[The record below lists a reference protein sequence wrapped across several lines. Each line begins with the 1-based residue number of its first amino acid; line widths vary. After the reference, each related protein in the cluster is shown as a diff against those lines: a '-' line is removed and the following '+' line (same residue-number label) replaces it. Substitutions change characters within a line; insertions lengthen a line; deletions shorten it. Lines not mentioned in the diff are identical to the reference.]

1 MVVMAREKW
10 TDDRLDDL
18 NARMGKGFDEVKGEI
33 RDLRAETKTE
43 FRQLRG
49 ELNTRFNGVESRF
62 NGVESRFNG
71 VESRFDTMEGR
82 FSGIESRFDSLQKTM
97 VLGFV
102 SMTASI
108 VGALLV
114 TQL

>member
-1 MVVMAREKW
+1 MAVMTREKW
-10 TDDRLDDL
+10 TDERLDDL
-18 NARMGKGFDEVKGEI
+18 NLRVEKGFDEVKGEI
-33 RDLRAETKTE
+33 RETKVEIRELRAETKAE
-43 FRQLRG
+43 FHQLRG
-49 ELNTRFNGVESRF
+49 EMTTRFNG
-62 NGVESRFNG
+62 
-71 VESRFDTMEGR
+71 MET
-82 FSGIESRFDSLQKTM
+82 RFDSLQKTM

>member
-1 MVVMAREKW
+1 MAVMAREKW
-10 TDDRLDDL
+10 TDERLDDL
-18 NARMGKGFDEVKGEI
+18 NARMEKGFDEVKGEI

-43 FRQLRG
+43 FHQLRG
-49 ELNTRFNGVESRF
+49 ELNTRFNA
-62 NGVESRFNG
+62 
-71 VESRFDTMEGR
+71 MEGR
-82 FSGIESRFDSLQKTM
+82 FNGMETRFDSLQKTI

>member
-1 MVVMAREKW
+1 MAVMAREKW
-10 TDDRLDDL
+10 TDERLDDL
-18 NARMGKGFDEVKGEI
+18 NARMEKGFDEVKGEI

-43 FRQLRG
+43 FHQLRG
-49 ELNTRFNGVESRF
+49 ELNTRFNG
-62 NGVESRFNG
+62 
-71 VESRFDTMEGR
+71 MET
-82 FSGIESRFDSLQKTM
+82 RFDSLQKTI